1 MTQKLI
7 SLSLIMMLS
16 WGCKSK
22 KMDSPVSE
30 ALETNTNT
38 MMTLHDNTALE
49 LKIDYIGSLYYELVP
64 NEEYIVVSYRYE
76 ENMPE
81 DIMDGHYIEEIYFQ
95 IAKPIVPMTVSN
107 TLLADH
113 KALFNRQCFCRGEAG
128 TFLITEGNLILEEN
142 KDNFTFE
149 FNFSVSKGKQITQK
163 ITGVIPK
170 K

>member
-7 SLSLIMMLS
+7 SLSLIVVLLC
-16 WGCKSK
+16 GCKSK
-22 KMDSPVSE
+22 KTDSPLSE
-30 ALETNTNT
+30 AIETNTNT

-64 NEEYIVVSYRYE
+64 NEEFMVVSYRYE

-95 IAKPIVPMTVSN
+95 IAKPIAPLTLSN
-107 TLLADH
+107 TLLADS

-128 TFLITEGNLILEEN
+128 TFLITLGNLTIEEN
-142 KDNFTFE
+142 KNNFAFRFDFT
-149 FNFSVSKGKQITQK
+149 VSSGKQITKK
-163 ITGVIPK
+163 ITDVIPK